1 MYKTL
6 AVATIALIATAGAG
20 GSRWD
25 PNAETIARY
34 TMEP

>member
-1 MYKTL
+1 MYNTL
-6 AVATIALIATAGAG
+6 AVATIALIATVGSG
-20 GSRWD
+20 GCSWD